1 MTAHIIENKGQVTQ
15 FSYRVLLKKFNGAE
29 GLNIA
34 SSIISFSLFSSLEDM
49 SMAIEI
55 SFVDAM
61 NIIDDNYLQVGGI
74 LDVTLFKSEDDDANK
89 KITDL
94 RFYITNIDGQIQS
107 KEQKQK
113 SYDIVGYTFAAVS
126 NEWPFLKKIPE
137 GTPSEMIK
145 QIVRDRFL
153 PKRKDG
159 SSDETRLPTSPT
171 EWVETS
177 NTIKN
182 GIILHQVKPFDAIS
196 QLLKKS
202 LGKEPKDNAFFF
214 FEDFEGFKFKS
225 LRSMTTEEKLKRAW
239 EYTFYPEKSK
249 NPGDPKESYFRVLY
263 LSQYTHTDYFHLI
276 RSGLL
281 RSELVYINLLDRE
294 VKSEKTLSLTENIDD
309 YKKDIFLLG
318 NNSPIDTTPSMFG
331 TGLPINVKDL
341 EYDFTPASYVAISES
356 AWEREDYLTDKYMPS
371 RMQKELMKQTKI
383 TIEVYGNPAI
393 RPGDIVKLKIP
404 SKSAFKD
411 DDGKDTRRQTGNF
424 IVWAV
429 KHTVNGTTFQTIIDL
444 CKDAYEVDI
453 TKPSNDNSGAT

>member
-1 MTAHIIENKGQVTQ
+1 MTAKLITEHKGQIKE
-15 FSYRVLLKKFNGAE
+15 FSYQVLLKRTADAE

-34 SSIISFSLFSSLEDM
+34 SAIISFSLFSSLEDM
-49 SMAIEI
+49 SMGIEL
-55 SFVDAM
+55 SLVDAI
-61 NIIDDNYLQVGGI
+61 NLVDDNYLQVGSI
-74 LDVTLFKSEDDDANK
+74 LDVTLFKSENDDANK

-94 RFYITNIDGQIQS
+94 RFYITNIDGQIQA
-107 KEQKQK
+107 KDQKQK
-113 SYDIVGYTFAAVS
+113 SYDVAGYTFAAVS

-145 QIVRDRFL
+145 EIVKTRFL
-153 PKRKDG
+153 PKG
-159 SSDETRLPTSPT
+159 DETRLGKKENDDWYDT
-171 EWVETS
+171 E

-182 GIILHQVKPFDAIS
+182 GIIFHQVKPFDAIS

-202 LGKEPKDNAFFF
+202 VGKEPRDNAFFF
-214 FEDFEGFKFKS
+214 FEDYEGFKLKT
-225 LRSMTTEEKLKRAW
+225 LGSMTKKENLERAW
-239 EYTFYPEKSK
+239 KYTFYPEKSRDD
-249 NPGDPKESYFRVLY
+249 GDVRESYFRVLY

-294 VKSEKTLSLTENIDD
+294 VKSEKTLSLTENIED
-309 YKKDIFLLG
+309 YEKDIFLLG

-393 RPGDIVKLKIP
+393 RPGDIVNLSIP
-404 SKSAFKD
+404 AKSAFKD
-411 DDGKDTRRQTGNF
+411 DVETRRQTGNF
-424 IVWAV
+424 VVWAV
-429 KHTVNGTTFQTIIDL
+429 KHTVNGSNFQTIVDL